1 MGDKSYGKGFEEVMT
16 EYNEKALFPQIAA
29 VDFDGLLV
37 ENDFPAIGK
46 IRQPMFDAVLR
57 LQAQGWKIILWTCR
71 TDRML
76 EDAYS
81 FCVNNGLI
89 PDAVNENIKEVQ
101 EYFGGD
107 TRKVFA
113 NIYLDD
119 RNAQYIPPAGFQVI
133 PSEVYCCPI

>member
-1 MGDKSYGKGFEEVMT
+1 MDNYD
-16 EYNEKALFPQIAA
+16 EKKLFPQIAA

-37 ENDFPAIGK
+37 ENKFPEIGE
-46 IRQPMFDAVLR
+46 IRQPIFDEVLR
-57 LQAQGWKIILWTCR
+57 LQLRGWKIILWTCR
-71 TDRML
+71 TGKML

-81 FCVNNGLI
+81 FCVIHGLI
-89 PDAVNENIKEVQ
+89 PDAVNENIPEVK

-119 RNAQYIPPAGFQVI
+119 RNAQYASPAGFQVV

>member
-1 MGDKSYGKGFEEVMT
+1 MNSDNYD
-16 EYNEKALFPQIAA
+16 EKRLFPPIAA

-37 ENDFPAIGK
+37 ENKFPAVGE
-46 IRQPMFDAVLR
+46 IREPIFTAVKA
-57 LQAQGWKIILWTCR
+57 LQKEGWKIVLWTCR
-71 TDRML
+71 TDEML
-76 EDAYS
+76 ADAVKL
-81 FCVNNGLI
+81 CTDNGLI

-119 RNAQYIPPAGFQVI
+119 RNAQYSFSDGFVTVSPEI
-133 PSEVYCCPI
+133 F

>member
-1 MGDKSYGKGFEEVMT
+1 MDSYD
-16 EYNEKALFPQIAA
+16 EKKLFPQIAA

-37 ENDFPAIGK
+37 ENKFPEIGE
-46 IRQPMFDAVLR
+46 IRQPIFDEVLH
-57 LQAQGWKIILWTCR
+57 LQLQGWKIILWTCR
-71 TDRML
+71 TDKML
-76 EDAYS
+76 EDACD
-81 FCVNNGLI
+81 FCKKHGLF

-119 RNAQYIPPAGFQVI
+119 RNAQYVPPAGFQVV